1 MSFSDELKARN
12 AGLWERMVT
21 HPFVV
26 EMGEGVLPVEK
37 FRRYW
42 LQDYLFIRDLVTVVA
57 LAIAKAPD
65 FDAAR
70 RLSGFLSALLTGE
83 DDLFQRGFR
92 ALGVTRQEVVGAA
105 PLPAYRAYSDY
116 LVRLAHEGDFDD
128 ILTAICC
135 AEWTYAD
142 WASRLVAAGKRPQ
155 QPTYREWTDI
165 HAARELQEFVTWM
178 RGVLDRAA
186 TPERRQRLQRVFADV
201 LRYEVLFWEMAYR
214 GEQWPK

>member
-1 MSFSDELKARN
+1 MAFTDELKERN
-12 AGLWERMVT
+12 AELWERMVT
-21 HPFVV
+21 HPFIVA
-26 EMGEGVLPVEK
+26 MGEGTLPVEV

-70 RLSGFLSALLTGE
+70 RLSGFLNVLLTGE

-92 ALGVTRQEVVGAA
+92 QLGVTPEMVARAE

-116 LVRLAHEGDFDD
+116 LVRLAHEGHFDD

-142 WASRLVAAGKRPQ
+142 WATRLVAAGKRPQ
-155 QPTYREWTDI
+155 HPTYREWTDI
-165 HAARELQEFVTWM
+165 HATREFLDFVAWL
-178 RGVLDRAA
+178 RGALDREAVPA
-186 TPERRQRLQRVFADV
+186 RRERLQRVFADV
-201 LRYEVLFWEMAYR
+201 LRYEWLFWEMAYR
-214 GEQWPK
+214 GEQWPR